1 MTLHKQQCKIQF
13 FKIKVF
19 FKRVLSARISV
30 HLMITQ
36 DTLFRIGNFNFRL
49 NHLLVIGILI
59 IAFSASFLIR
69 SQGAEYGYEL
79 NEFDPFFN
87 FRATQYLL
95 ENGLSEYFNWHDDM
109 SWHPNGRDVSAT
121 SQTMLHITAAL
132 TYQIF
137 GGNSSLYDF
146 TILFPVVF
154 GSLTTIVIFALVRV
168 IGGTTAGL
176 FAALFYSVSV
186 PIVLRG
192 TLGWFKS
199 EPLGLFY
206 GLLGLYLFLSGIKS
220 ENKRVTISKLI
231 IGGVMLGFGL
241 SSWGGIQF
249 FVIPIGIFILV
260 LPFVRKDH
268 SFLIWSVP
276 LFVVSF
282 LLTIVLFERPG
293 IEFVFGLG
301 GFSLIIPTGFLVA
314 NAIIQKFSNTKN
326 QTRNGLFFLFAVI
339 VAGSVLIFV
348 NADSEFLPL
357 PSYRYLNAINPF
369 LTTTDPLVDSVSE
382 HATTTLA
389 QSFFF
394 HSVLMIFA
402 GIGVWLIL
410 SRKTENLKNDMM
422 GFALVLGLLGV
433 YVSSAFVRLEVFAS
447 VSIIILSSIGLSL
460 LTKKIFQRKIG
471 FNQIRNPT
479 KISFVIMITA
489 LLFSPLV
496 LPTNGNWIDS
506 VKIPATILNGGT
518 IYPVVTDDW
527 KDSLEWI
534 KKNTPEDSVIAAW
547 WDYGYWI
554 TTLSERTTLA
564 DNATIDS
571 QKISDIATV
580 FLNPPDEAWKKLQEM
595 DADYVLVFV
604 AGQKIDVLS
613 DQSLYTLEGGGDE
626 SKKQWFMRIAE
637 EPLEKY
643 LYSDGISG
651 TEYFWNN
658 TLLGQMFPFTV
669 IGYVDL
675 QNPNIQSE
683 VYIPGFTPIYVKD
696 IKYQSDGNG
705 PLRLVYSSP
714 GYENEKIGPMI
725 GVFVYEINKDYL

>member
-1 MTLHKQQCKIQF
+1 
-13 FKIKVF
+13 
-19 FKRVLSARISV
+19 
-30 HLMITQ
+30 MITQ

-95 ENGLSEYFNWHDDM
+95 ENGLSEYFNWHDNM

-220 ENKRVTISKLI
+220 ENKKVTISKLI

-249 FVIPIGIFILV
+249 FVMPIGIFILV

-268 SFLIWSVP
+268 SFLIWSIP

-326 QTRNGLFFLFAVI
+326 QTRNGLFFLFTVI

-669 IGYVDL
+669 IGYVDI
-675 QNPNIQSE
+675 QNPNMQSE

>member
-1 MTLHKQQCKIQF
+1 
-13 FKIKVF
+13 
-19 FKRVLSARISV
+19 
-30 HLMITQ
+30 MITQ
-36 DTLFRIGNFNFRL
+36 DTLFRFGNFNFRL

-95 ENGLSEYFNWHDDM
+95 ENGLSEYFNWHDNM

-137 GGNSSLYDF
+137 GGNSNLYDF

-249 FVIPIGIFILV
+249 FVMPIGVFILV
-260 LPFVRKDH
+260 IPFVRKDH
-268 SFLIWSVP
+268 SFLIWSIP

-326 QTRNGLFFLFAVI
+326 QTRNGLFFLFTVI
-339 VAGSVLIFV
+339 VASSVLIFV

-496 LPTNGNWIDS
+496 IPTNGNWIDS

-669 IGYVDL
+669 IGYVDI
-675 QNPNIQSE
+675 QNPNMQSE

>member
-1 MTLHKQQCKIQF
+1 MTPHKQQCKIQF
-13 FKIKVF
+13 FKIKIF
-19 FKRVLSARISV
+19 FKRVLSTRISV

-36 DTLFRIGNFNFRL
+36 DTLFRIGNFNFKL

-59 IAFSASFLIR
+59 IAFSVSFLIR

-95 ENGLSEYFNWHDDM
+95 ENGLSEYFNWHDSM

-220 ENKRVTISKLI
+220 ENKKITVSKLVT
-231 IGGVMLGFGL
+231 GGVMLGFGL

-249 FVIPIGIFILV
+249 FVIPIGVFILV

-268 SFLIWSVP
+268 SFLIWSIP

-326 QTRNGLFFLFAVI
+326 QTRNGLFFLFTVI
-339 VAGSVLIFV
+339 IAGSVLIFV

-422 GFALVLGLLGV
+422 GFALVIGLLGV

-460 LTKKIFQRKIG
+460 LTKKIFQRKSG
-471 FNQIRNPT
+471 FNQISNPT
-479 KISFVIMITA
+479 KISFVIVITA

-496 LPTNGNWIDS
+496 ISTNGNWIDS

-518 IYPVVTDDW
+518 IFPVVTDDW

-571 QKISDIATV
+571 KKISEIATV

-714 GYENEKIGPMI
+714 GYENEKTGPMI

>member
-1 MTLHKQQCKIQF
+1 MTPHKQQCKIQF
-13 FKIKVF
+13 FKIKIF

-95 ENGLSEYFNWHDDM
+95 ENGLSEYFNWHDNM

-249 FVIPIGIFILV
+249 FVMPIGVFILV

-268 SFLIWSVP
+268 SFLIWSIP

-326 QTRNGLFFLFAVI
+326 QTRNGLFFLFTVI

-669 IGYVDL
+669 IGYVDI
-675 QNPNIQSE
+675 QNPNMQSE

>member
-1 MTLHKQQCKIQF
+1 
-13 FKIKVF
+13 
-19 FKRVLSARISV
+19 
-30 HLMITQ
+30 MITQ

-249 FVIPIGIFILV
+249 FVMPIGVFILV

-326 QTRNGLFFLFAVI
+326 QTRNGLFFLFTVI

-479 KISFVIMITA
+479 KISFVIMVTA

-669 IGYVDL
+669 IGYVDI
-675 QNPNIQSE
+675 QNPNMQSE

-714 GYENEKIGPMI
+714 GYENEKNGPLRLVYSSPGYENEKIGPMI

>member
-1 MTLHKQQCKIQF
+1 
-13 FKIKVF
+13 
-19 FKRVLSARISV
+19 
-30 HLMITQ
+30 MITQ
-36 DTLFRIGNFNFRL
+36 DTLFRIRNFNFRF

-95 ENGLSEYFNWHDDM
+95 ENGLSEYFNWHDNM

-121 SQTMLHITAAL
+121 SQTMLHITAAF

-137 GGNSSLYDF
+137 GGNSNLYDF

-220 ENKRVTISKLI
+220 ENKKVTISKLI

-249 FVIPIGIFILV
+249 FVMPIGVFILV

-268 SFLIWSVP
+268 SFLIWSIP

-314 NAIIQKFSNTKN
+314 NAIIQKFSNTKH
-326 QTRNGLFFLFAVI
+326 QTRNSLFFLFAVI

-580 FLNPPDEAWKKLQEM
+580 FLNTPDEAWKKLQEM

-613 DQSLYTLEGGGDE
+613 NQSLYTLEGGGDE

-651 TEYFWNN
+651 TENFWNN

-669 IGYVDL
+669 IGYVDI
-675 QNPNIQSE
+675 QNPNMQSE

-725 GVFVYEINKDYL
+725 GVFVYEINKDYI

>member
-1 MTLHKQQCKIQF
+1 
-13 FKIKVF
+13 
-19 FKRVLSARISV
+19 
-30 HLMITQ
+30 MITQ

-95 ENGLSEYFNWHDDM
+95 ENGLSEYFNWHDNM

-249 FVIPIGIFILV
+249 FVIPIGVFILV

-268 SFLIWSVP
+268 SFLIWSIP

-326 QTRNGLFFLFAVI
+326 QTRNGLFFLFTVI

-422 GFALVLGLLGV
+422 GFALVIGLLGV

-447 VSIIILSSIGLSL
+447 ISIIILSSIGLSL
-460 LTKKIFQRKIG
+460 LTKKIFQRKSG
-471 FNQIRNPT
+471 FNQIRNPI
-479 KISFVIMITA
+479 KISFVIVITA

-669 IGYVDL
+669 IGYVDI
-675 QNPNIQSE
+675 QNPNMQSE

-714 GYENEKIGPMI
+714 GYENEKTGPMI

>member
-1 MTLHKQQCKIQF
+1 
-13 FKIKVF
+13 
-19 FKRVLSARISV
+19 
-30 HLMITQ
+30 MITQ
-36 DTLFRIGNFNFRL
+36 DTLFRIGNFNFRF

-59 IAFSASFLIR
+59 IAFSVSFLIR

-95 ENGLSEYFNWHDDM
+95 ENGLSEYFNWHDSM

-220 ENKRVTISKLI
+220 ENKKITISKLVT
-231 IGGVMLGFGL
+231 GGVMLGFGL

-268 SFLIWSVP
+268 SFLIWSIP

-314 NAIIQKFSNTKN
+314 NTIIQKFSNPEN
-326 QTRNGLFFLFAVI
+326 QTRNSLFFLFTVI
-339 VAGSVLIFV
+339 IAGSVLIFV

-402 GIGVWLIL
+402 GIGIWLIL

-422 GFALVLGLLGV
+422 GFALVIGLLGV

-460 LTKKIFQRKIG
+460 LTKKIFQRKSG
-471 FNQIRNPT
+471 FNQIGNPT
-479 KISFVIMITA
+479 KISFVIVITA

-496 LPTNGNWIDS
+496 ISTNGNWIDS

-518 IYPVVTDDW
+518 IYPIVTNDW

-571 QKISDIATV
+571 KKISEIATV
-580 FLNPPDEAWKKLQEM
+580 FLNPPDEAWNKLQEM

-651 TEYFWNN
+651 TEYFWND

-714 GYENEKIGPMI
+714 GYENEKTGPMI
-725 GVFVYEINKDYL
+725 GVFVYEINRDYL

>member
-1 MTLHKQQCKIQF
+1 MTPHKQQCKIQF
-13 FKIKVF
+13 FKIKIF

-69 SQGAEYGYEL
+69 SQGAEYGYDL

-95 ENGLSEYFNWHDDM
+95 ENGLSEYFNWHDNM

-231 IGGVMLGFGL
+231 IGGAMLGFGL

-249 FVIPIGIFILV
+249 FVMPIGIFILV

-268 SFLIWSVP
+268 SFLIWSIP

-301 GFSLIIPTGFLVA
+301 GFSLIVPTGFLVA

-326 QTRNGLFFLFAVI
+326 QTRNGLFFLFTVI

-651 TEYFWNN
+651 TENFWNN

-669 IGYVDL
+669 IGYVD
-675 QNPNIQSE
+675 
-683 VYIPGFTPIYVKD
+683 
-696 IKYQSDGNG
+696 NG

>member
-1 MTLHKQQCKIQF
+1 MTPHKQQCKKQF

-59 IAFSASFLIR
+59 IAFSVSFLIR
-69 SQGAEYGYEL
+69 SQGAEYGYDL

-95 ENGLSEYFNWHDDM
+95 ENGLSEYFNWHDNM

-220 ENKRVTISKLI
+220 ENKKVTISKLI

-249 FVIPIGIFILV
+249 FVMPIGVFILV

-268 SFLIWSVP
+268 SFLIWSIP

-326 QTRNGLFFLFAVI
+326 QTRNGLFFLFTVI

-422 GFALVLGLLGV
+422 GF
-433 YVSSAFVRLEVFAS
+433 
-447 VSIIILSSIGLSL
+447 
-460 LTKKIFQRKIG
+460 
-471 FNQIRNPT
+471 
-479 KISFVIMITA
+479 
-489 LLFSPLV
+489 
-496 LPTNGNWIDS
+496 
-506 VKIPATILNGGT
+506 
-518 IYPVVTDDW
+518 
-527 KDSLEWI
+527 
-534 KKNTPEDSVIAAW
+534 
-547 WDYGYWI
+547 
-554 TTLSERTTLA
+554 
-564 DNATIDS
+564 
-571 QKISDIATV
+571 
-580 FLNPPDEAWKKLQEM
+580 
-595 DADYVLVFV
+595 
-604 AGQKIDVLS
+604 
-613 DQSLYTLEGGGDE
+613 TLEY
-626 SKKQWFMRIAE
+626 M
-637 EPLEKY
+637 
-643 LYSDGISG
+643 
-651 TEYFWNN
+651 
-658 TLLGQMFPFTV
+658 
-669 IGYVDL
+669 
-675 QNPNIQSE
+675 
-683 VYIPGFTPIYVKD
+683 
-696 IKYQSDGNG
+696 
-705 PLRLVYSSP
+705 LVQHLC
-714 GYENEKIGPMI
+714 
-725 GVFVYEINKDYL
+725 V

>member
-1 MTLHKQQCKIQF
+1 M
-13 FKIKVF
+13 
-19 FKRVLSARISV
+19 
-30 HLMITQ
+30 
-36 DTLFRIGNFNFRL
+36 
-49 NHLLVIGILI
+49 
-59 IAFSASFLIR
+59 IR

-95 ENGLSEYFNWHDDM
+95 ENGPSAYFSWHDDM

-132 TYQIF
+132 TYQFF
-137 GGNSSLYDF
+137 GGNSSPYDF
-146 TILFPVVF
+146 TILFPIVF

-176 FAALFYSVSV
+176 FAALFFSVSI
-186 PIVLRG
+186 PIVIRG
-192 TLGWFKS
+192 TIGWFKS

-220 ENKRVTISKLI
+220 ENKKVTISKLVA
-231 IGGVMLGFGL
+231 GGVLLSFGL

-260 LPFVRKDH
+260 LPFLRKDH
-268 SFLIWSVP
+268 SFLIWSIP
-276 LFVVSF
+276 LFVTSF
-282 LLTIVLFERPG
+282 LITAGLFERPG
-293 IEFVFGLG
+293 MEFVFGLG
-301 GFSLIIPTGFLVA
+301 GFSLIIPTGFLVT
-314 NAIIQKFSNTKN
+314 NTIIQKISNTKN
-326 QTRNGLFFLFAVI
+326 QTRNGLIFLFMVI
-339 VAGSVLIFV
+339 TIGSVLIVV
-348 NADSEFLPL
+348 NVDTEFLPL

-394 HSVLMIFA
+394 HSILMIFA
-402 GIGVWLIL
+402 GIGIWLLL
-410 SRKTENLKNDMM
+410 SRKFNNQNNDLI
-422 GFALVLGLLGV
+422 GFALIIGLMGV

-447 VSIIILSSIGLSL
+447 VSIIILASTGLSL
-460 LTKKIFQRKIG
+460 LTKEIFQR
-471 FNQIRNPT
+471 NSELQIKST
-479 KISFVIMITA
+479 AKISYLIVITV
-489 LLFSPLV
+489 LLFSPLII
-496 LPTNGNWIDS
+496 PANGNWIDS
-506 VKIPATILNGGT
+506 VKNPATILNGGSVYT
-518 IYPVVTDDW
+518 VVTDDW
-527 KDSLEWI
+527 KNSLHWI
-534 KKNTPEDSVIAAW
+534 KENTPKDSVVAGW

-554 TTLSERTTLA
+554 TTLSERTTVA

-571 QKISDIATV
+571 KKISQIAKM
-580 FLNPPDEAWKKLQEM
+580 FLSPPDEAWKMLEEM

-604 AGQKIDVLS
+604 AGQKIDVIS
-613 DQSLYTLEGGGDE
+613 EESLYLLEGGGDE

-651 TEYFWNN
+651 TDYFWNS
-658 TLLGQMFPFTV
+658 TILGQMFPFTV

-675 QNPNIQSE
+675 LNSNIQSDT
-683 VYIPGFTPIYVKD
+683 YFPGLTPLYVKE
-696 IKYQSDGNG
+696 IKYPSDGNG
-705 PLRLVYSSP
+705 PLKLVYSSP
-714 GYENEKIGPMI
+714 GYINEKTGPMI
-725 GVFVYEINKDYL
+725 GVFVYEVNKDYQQTSVKLN

>member
-1 MTLHKQQCKIQF
+1 
-13 FKIKVF
+13 
-19 FKRVLSARISV
+19 
-30 HLMITQ
+30 MITQ
-36 DTLFRIGNFNFRL
+36 GKLLGIGNFNFRL
-49 NHLLVIGILI
+49 SHLLIIGILI
-59 IAFSASFLIR
+59 IAFSVSFLIR

-79 NEFDPFFN
+79 HEFDPFFN

-95 ENGLSEYFNWHDDM
+95 ENGLTQYFNWHDDM

-121 SQTMLHITAAL
+121 SQTMLHITAAI

-176 FAALFYSVSV
+176 LAALFYSVSV
-186 PIVLRG
+186 PIVIRG

-206 GLLGLYLFLSGIKS
+206 GLLGLYFFLSGIKS
-220 ENKRVTISKLI
+220 ENKKTTVFKLVTGAVL
-231 IGGVMLGFGL
+231 LGFGL
-241 SSWGGIQF
+241 SSWGGVQF
-249 FVIPIGIFILV
+249 FVMPIGVFILA
-260 LPFVRKDH
+260 LPFVRKDN

-276 LFVVSF
+276 LFVGSF
-282 LLTIVLFERPG
+282 LLIIVLFERPG
-293 IEFVFGLG
+293 IDFVFGLG
-301 GFSLIIPTGFLVA
+301 GFSLIVPTGFLVT
-314 NAIIQKFSNTKN
+314 NTLIQKASSTKN
-326 QTRNGLFFLFAVI
+326 QTRNSLLFLFLLITVGSILI
-339 VAGSVLIFV
+339 VV

-410 SRKTENLKNDMM
+410 SRKTEKLKNDMVV
-422 GFALVLGLLGV
+422 FALIIGLLGV

-447 VSIIILSSIGLSL
+447 ISIIILSSIGLSL
-460 LTKKIFQRKIG
+460 LTKEIFQRKSESDQVI
-471 FNQIRNPT
+471 NPT
-479 KISFVIMITA
+479 KISYIIVIAA

-496 LPTNGNWIDS
+496 IPVNGNWIDS
-506 VKIPATILNGGT
+506 VKSPATILNGGT
-518 IYPVVTDDW
+518 VYAIVTDDW

-534 KKNTPEDSVIAAW
+534 KENTSEDSAIVAW

-554 TTLSERTTLA
+554 TTLSERKTLA

-571 QKISDIATV
+571 KKISEIAKT
-580 FLNPPDEAWKKLQEM
+580 FLSPPDEAWNKLQQM

-613 DQSLYTLEGGGDE
+613 DQSLYILEGGGDE

-637 EPLEKY
+637 DRK
-643 LYSDGISG
+643 ISL
-651 TEYFWNN
+651 FRWNKRN
-658 TLLGQMFPFTV
+658 
-669 IGYVDL
+669 
-675 QNPNIQSE
+675 
-683 VYIPGFTPIYVKD
+683 
-696 IKYQSDGNG
+696 
-705 PLRLVYSSP
+705 
-714 GYENEKIGPMI
+714 
-725 GVFVYEINKDYL
+725 

>member
-1 MTLHKQQCKIQF
+1 MTPHKQQCKIQS

-19 FKRVLSARISV
+19 FKRILSARISV

-95 ENGLSEYFNWHDDM
+95 ENGLSEYFNWHDNM

-154 GSLTTIVIFALVRV
+154 GSLTTIITFALVRV

-220 ENKRVTISKLI
+220 ENKKVTISKLI

-249 FVIPIGIFILV
+249 FVMPIGIFILV

-268 SFLIWSVP
+268 SFLIWSIP

-326 QTRNGLFFLFAVI
+326 QTRNGLFFLFTVI

-394 HSVLMIFA
+394 HSVQMIFA

-580 FLNPPDEAWKKLQEM
+580 FLNTPDEAWKKLQEM

-669 IGYVDL
+669 IGYVDI
-675 QNPNIQSE
+675 QNPNMQSE

>member
-1 MTLHKQQCKIQF
+1 
-13 FKIKVF
+13 
-19 FKRVLSARISV
+19 
-30 HLMITQ
+30 MITQ

-95 ENGLSEYFNWHDDM
+95 ENGLSEYFNWHDNM

-220 ENKRVTISKLI
+220 ENKKVTISKLI

-249 FVIPIGIFILV
+249 FVMPIGVFILV

-326 QTRNGLFFLFAVI
+326 QTRNGLFFLFTVI

-422 GFALVLGLLGV
+422 GFTLVLGLLGV

-460 LTKKIFQRKIG
+460 LTKKTFQRKIG

-479 KISFVIMITA
+479 KISFVIMVTA

-651 TEYFWNN
+651 TENFWNN
-658 TLLGQMFPFTV
+658 TLLGQMFPFTI
-669 IGYVDL
+669 IGYVDI
-675 QNPNIQSE
+675 QNPNMQSE

>member
-1 MTLHKQQCKIQF
+1 
-13 FKIKVF
+13 
-19 FKRVLSARISV
+19 
-30 HLMITQ
+30 MITQ

-95 ENGLSEYFNWHDDM
+95 ENGLSEYFNWHDNM

-220 ENKRVTISKLI
+220 ENKKVTISKLI

-249 FVIPIGIFILV
+249 FVMPIGIFILV

-268 SFLIWSVP
+268 SFLIWSIP

-326 QTRNGLFFLFAVI
+326 QTRNGLFFLFTVI

-422 GFALVLGLLGV
+422 GFALVIGLLGV

-479 KISFVIMITA
+479 KISFVIMVTA

-580 FLNPPDEAWKKLQEM
+580 FLNTPDEAWKKLQEM

-669 IGYVDL
+669 IGYVDI

>member
-1 MTLHKQQCKIQF
+1 
-13 FKIKVF
+13 
-19 FKRVLSARISV
+19 
-30 HLMITQ
+30 MITQ

-220 ENKRVTISKLI
+220 ENKKVTISKLI

-249 FVIPIGIFILV
+249 FVMPIGVFILV

-339 VAGSVLIFV
+339 VSGSVLIFV

-422 GFALVLGLLGV
+422 GFALVIGLLGV

-479 KISFVIMITA
+479 KISFVIMVTA

-669 IGYVDL
+669 IGYVDI
-675 QNPNIQSE
+675 QNPNMQSE

-696 IKYQSDGNG
+696 IKYQSDENG

>member
-1 MTLHKQQCKIQF
+1 MI
-13 FKIKVF
+13 IK
-19 FKRVLSARISV
+19 
-30 HLMITQ
+30 

-59 IAFSASFLIR
+59 IAFSVSFLIR

-95 ENGLSEYFNWHDDM
+95 ENGLSEYFNWHDSM

-154 GSLTTIVIFALVRV
+154 GSLTTIVIFALVRI

-220 ENKRVTISKLI
+220 KNKKITVSKLVT
-231 IGGVMLGFGL
+231 GGVMLGFGL

-249 FVIPIGIFILV
+249 FVIPIGVFILI

-268 SFLIWSVP
+268 SFLIWSIP

-326 QTRNGLFFLFAVI
+326 QTRNGLFFLFTVI
-339 VAGSVLIFV
+339 IAGSVLIFV

-394 HSVLMIFA
+394 HSILMIFA

-422 GFALVLGLLGV
+422 GFALVIGLLGV

-460 LTKKIFQRKIG
+460 LTKKFFQRKSG

-479 KISFVIMITA
+479 KISFVIVITA

-496 LPTNGNWIDS
+496 IPTNGNWIDS

-534 KKNTPEDSVIAAW
+534 KKNTPEDSVIVAW

-571 QKISDIATV
+571 KKISEIATV

-714 GYENEKIGPMI
+714 GYENEKTGPMI

>member
-1 MTLHKQQCKIQF
+1 
-13 FKIKVF
+13 
-19 FKRVLSARISV
+19 
-30 HLMITQ
+30 MITQ
-36 DTLFRIGNFNFRL
+36 DKLLGIGNFNFRL
-49 NHLLVIGILI
+49 NHLLIIGILI
-59 IAFSASFLIR
+59 IAFSVSFLIR

-95 ENGLSEYFNWHDDM
+95 ENGLTEYFNWHDSM

-176 FAALFYSVSV
+176 FAALFYSVSI
-186 PIVLRG
+186 PIVIRG

-220 ENKRVTISKLI
+220 ENKKTTILKLVA
-231 IGGVMLGFGL
+231 GGILLGFGL

-249 FVIPIGIFILV
+249 FIIPIGVFILA

-276 LFVVSF
+276 LFVGSF

-293 IEFVFGLG
+293 IDFVFGLG
-301 GFSLIIPTGFLVA
+301 GFSLIVPTGFLVA
-314 NAIIQKFSNTKN
+314 TTIIQKVSNIKN
-326 QTRNGLFFLFAVI
+326 QTRNSLLFLFVLLTVGSILI
-339 VAGSVLIFV
+339 VV

-410 SRKTENLKNDMM
+410 SRKTKNLKNDMIA
-422 GFALVLGLLGV
+422 FALTIGLLGV

-447 VSIIILSSIGLSL
+447 ISIIILSSVGLSL
-460 LTKKIFQRKIG
+460 LTKEILQRKSES
-471 FNQIRNPT
+471 NQIRNST
-479 KISFVIMITA
+479 KISYVMVITA

-496 LPTNGNWIDS
+496 IPVNGNWIDS
-506 VKIPATILNGGT
+506 VKSPATILNGGT
-518 IYPVVTDDW
+518 AYAIVTDDW

-534 KKNTPEDSVIAAW
+534 KENTPEDSVIVAW

-554 TTLSERTTLA
+554 TTLSERATLA

-571 QKISDIATV
+571 KKISEIAKT
-580 FLNPPDEAWKKLQEM
+580 FLSPPDKAWNKLQEM
-595 DADYVLVFV
+595 DADYVLIFV
-604 AGQKIDVLS
+604 AGQKIDVPS
-613 DQSLYTLEGGGDE
+613 DQSLYILEGGGDE

-643 LYSDGISG
+643 LYSDGISA
-651 TEYFWNN
+651 T
-658 TLLGQMFPFTV
+658 
-669 IGYVDL
+669 
-675 QNPNIQSE
+675 
-683 VYIPGFTPIYVKD
+683 
-696 IKYQSDGNG
+696 
-705 PLRLVYSSP
+705 
-714 GYENEKIGPMI
+714 
-725 GVFVYEINKDYL
+725 